1 MCFGTVAFDTDI
13 FRRAILYQNEVHLN
27 PLSGDMI
34 IFCVG

>member
-1 MCFGTVAFDTDI
+1 MCFVTAAFDRH
-13 FRRAILYQNEVHLN
+13 FSVCNFILEGRPSY